1 MEENKNKE
9 ETPCQE
15 VAEPFFGLDESS
27 TTSYIQT
34 TAITDCSLTTTD
46 CSTSTVS
53 YTTYN
58 TNDLF
63 LISDGSSNLIY
74 NDPYAELEEFKQEQ
88 EAEEKLRE
96 ENPSLQE
103 AYEEYQ
109 LIKKLVQDEECDKFF
124 DDKMRTFKI

>member
-1 MEENKNKE
+1 MEKNKNKE

-15 VAEPFFGLDESS
+15 VTEPFFGLDESS

-34 TAITDCSLTTTD
+34 SGTTACTLTTID
-46 CSTSTVS
+46 CSTSSIS
-53 YTTYN
+53 YTAYN

-63 LISDGSSNLIY
+63 IISDGSSNLIY
-74 NDPYAELEEFKQEQ
+74 GDPYAEIEQFKQEQ

-109 LIKKLVQDEECDKFF
+109 LIKKLVQDEECDKYF

>member
-1 MEENKNKE
+1 MEKNKKKEEN
-9 ETPCQE
+9 PCQD
-15 VAEPFFGLDESS
+15 VADPFFGLDESS

-34 TAITDCSLTTTD
+34 TGILDYSLTITD

-58 TNDLF
+58 SGDF
-63 LISDGSSNLIY
+63 LIWDGSSQTTF
-74 NDPYAELEEFKQEQ
+74 NDPYAEIEEFKQEQ

-103 AYEEYQ
+103 AYEQYQ